1 MPGLPEAEIMRRDL
15 EKEVLG
21 RRVKEATVRAGRNCM
36 KILPRHGRR
45 KEFSDLLVGTKI
57 GPVGRVGKVLY
68 MELDNGHSLL
78 VDLGT
83 SASMTKTSATEE
95 MGAHTHVVI
104 GFTIG
109 GQLRISDPKLTADV
123 YVAPHEELD
132 KLRAGPGF
140 ELDPIAAQLTWRHFS
155 ALLAE
160 HDVTMRELLMDDR
173 FICGLGAIYSDEILF
188 ASGIRHDR
196 RSNQLG
202 AQDVRRLYRGLMET
216 LQDALR
222 ARGTTYG
229 EHRFKDL
236 HGSPGQYQI
245 ELKVFERTGE
255 ACRRCRHQV
264 VDEQTNGGITYFCP
278 QCQT

>member
-1 MPGLPEAEIMRRDL
+1 VPGLPEAEVLRRDL
-15 EKEVLG
+15 EKEVVG
-21 RRVKEATVRAGRNCM
+21 RRVKEAIVRSGRNCM

-57 GPVGRVGKVLY
+57 STVGRVGKVLY
-68 MELDNGHSLL
+68 LDLDNGHSLL

-83 SASMTKTSATEE
+83 SGSLMKTSASED
-95 MGAHTHVVI
+95 MAAHTHVVI

-109 GQLRISDPKLTADV
+109 GQLRIADPKLTADV
-123 YVAPHEELD
+123 YVAPRDELD
-132 KLRAGPGF
+132 KLRTGPGF
-140 ELDPIAAQLTWRHFS
+140 ALDPFAAQLTWRHFS

-160 HDVTMRELLMDDR
+160 HDVTLRELLLDDR
-173 FICGLGAIYSDEILF
+173 FICGLGPIYSDEILF

-196 RSNQLG
+196 RSNHLG

-216 LQDALR
+216 MQDALR

-229 EHRFKDL
+229 EHHFRDL

-245 ELKVFERTGE
+245 EFKVFERTGE
-255 ACRRCRHQV
+255 ACRRCRHAV
-264 VDEQTNGGITYFCP
+264 VEEETNGGITYYCP